1 MDDDD
6 IITYPLIGPK
16 GGALMDPN
24 LECNCT
30 ASELMIFPC
39 AGACS
44 VGQLS
49 NDLAKKMSKEGI
61 GKMACIAA
69 VGAGGPM
76 AIKAANEAKIVL
88 IIDGCPMS
96 CAKKIVEKAGIRPTL
111 QVLVTDIGM
120 KKTDVLGYSDE
131 EMEQA
136 FRMTLDRL
144 RNVPR

>member
-1 MDDDD
+1 
-6 IITYPLIGPK
+6 
-16 GGALMDPN
+16 MDPN
-24 LECNCT
+24 VECNCT

-39 AGACS
+39 AGACN

-96 CAKKIVEKAGIRPTL
+96 CAKKIVEKAGIKPTL
-111 QVLVTDIGM
+111 QVLVSDIGM
-120 KKTDVLGYSDE
+120 KKTDVLGYTDE
-131 EMEQA
+131 EMEMA

-144 RNVPR
+144 KSVPRQP

>member
-1 MDDDD
+1 
-6 IITYPLIGPK
+6 
-16 GGALMDPN
+16 MDPN
-24 LECNCT
+24 TECNCT

-49 NDLAKKMSKEGI
+49 NDLAKRMSQDGI

-88 IIDGCPMS
+88 IIDGCPMG
-96 CAKKIVEKAGIRPTL
+96 CAKKIVERAGVKPTL
-111 QVLVTDIGM
+111 QVLITDIGM
-120 KKTDVLGYSDE
+120 KKTDQLTYTKE
-131 EMEQA
+131 EMERSFQ
-136 FRMTLDRL
+136 MTLERL
-144 RNVPR
+144 RQVPR

>member
-1 MDDDD
+1 
-6 IITYPLIGPK
+6 
-16 GGALMDPN
+16 
-24 LECNCT
+24 
-30 ASELMIFPC
+30 
-39 AGACS
+39 

-88 IIDGCPMS
+88 IIDGCPMG

-120 KKTDVLGYSDE
+120 KKTDVLGYTDE

-144 RNVPR
+144 KTVPR